1 MPGLPGGPAFGVPVG
16 DGASGADR
24 LPGTWRRPVE
34 NLFVKTGEFRAIATR
49 CDRTD
54 GSFAAGIHP
63 VVGVVA
69 AT

>member
-1 MPGLPGGPAFGVPVG
+1 M
-16 DGASGADR
+16 
-24 LPGTWRRPVE
+24 E
-34 NLFVKTGEFRAIATR
+34 NFFEKTREFRTIATR

-63 VVGVVA
+63 VASVIA